1 MIHRTL
7 TALAL
12 VLAVA
17 VAPASAAPLSQK
29 LSDELG
35 TMREAYRNKLVF
47 PLTPDDWEARYRVS
61 PKDGT
66 FLGAYDRL
74 VQTANRE
81 SKKPDARDPYF
92 KRKGMWIR
100 PYPSDA
106 THFRVL
112 EVFDR
117 AQAVGVTEI
126 YLETFYGGQVIYER
140 KAGQVFPTKYR
151 GIDLAKVYAREAKR
165 RGIKL
170 HAWIHTLKWGE
181 STAKNHRNYLV
192 QDGWSRD
199 ATTTEGKYA
208 FIVSPSVPEVRQ
220 QLGALIDEIAG
231 LGYYDGVYLDYIR
244 YPLRLKGDDVDET
257 PEPRNFWGY
266 NPTAFAA
273 FVAENPEWNTPEYR
287 RFLLTGQLFNEA
299 RREEWL
305 KVWKDWLAGELEELI
320 AGLRARSKG
329 KLQLGMAFFPNYYFH
344 KWDNRAQE
352 SLRWMEHFDAV
363 SPMCYSYFLDTFPDP
378 FGHYTINR
386 ELTILQAGLK
396 AYPKAQRPAVIAS
409 LSEDAPGTPVTARY
423 HHRGFPTQLA
433 YLKGRRLEGAFP
445 DLTGIAFFS
454 YGWMFPES
462 DKTRR
467 EEK

>member
-1 MIHRTL
+1 MIHRPL

-12 VLAVA
+12 TLALAV
-17 VAPASAAPLSQK
+17 PAAAAPLSQQQ
-29 LSDELG
+29 SDDLASAREL
-35 TMREAYRNKLVF
+35 YRNHLTL
-47 PLTPDDWEARYRVS
+47 PLTPADWEARYRVG
-61 PKDGT
+61 PKDAT
-66 FLGAYDRL
+66 FLGAYDRQ
-74 VQTANRE
+74 VKAATAQAA
-81 SKKPDARDPYF
+81 KPDPRDPYF
-92 KRKGMWIR
+92 KRKGMWVR

-117 AQAVGVTEI
+117 AQAVGVTEM
-126 YLETFYGGQVIYER
+126 YLETFYGGQVIYQR
-140 KAGQVFPTKYR
+140 KAGQVFPTKYP
-151 GIDLAKVYAREAKR
+151 GVDLAKAYAREARR

-181 STAKNHRNYLV
+181 AHAKAHPEYLV
-192 QDGWSRD
+192 RDGWGKD
-199 ATTTEGKYA
+199 ATSTEGKYA
-208 FIVSPSVPEVRQ
+208 FIVAPSVPAVRE
-220 QLGALIDEIAG
+220 QLGTLIDEIAS

-244 YPLRLKGDDVDET
+244 NPIRLKGDDVDET

-266 NPTAFAA
+266 NPTTLTAFL
-273 FVAENPEWNTPEYR
+273 AENPQWNTPEYR
-287 RFLLTGQLFNEA
+287 EFLQTGHLMNEA
-299 RREEWL
+299 RRDDWL

-352 SLRWMEHFDAV
+352 SLRWMAHFDAV

-378 FGHYTINR
+378 FGHYNINR
-386 ELTILQAGLK
+386 ELTILHDGLK
-396 AYPKAQRPAVIAS
+396 AYPKARRPQVIAS
-409 LSEDAPGTPVTARY
+409 LSEDAPGTPITARY
-423 HHRGFPTQLA
+423 HHRPFPTQIA

-445 DLTGIAFFS
+445 DMTGVAYFS
-454 YGWMFPES
+454 YGWMFPAS
-462 DKTRR
+462 DKARR